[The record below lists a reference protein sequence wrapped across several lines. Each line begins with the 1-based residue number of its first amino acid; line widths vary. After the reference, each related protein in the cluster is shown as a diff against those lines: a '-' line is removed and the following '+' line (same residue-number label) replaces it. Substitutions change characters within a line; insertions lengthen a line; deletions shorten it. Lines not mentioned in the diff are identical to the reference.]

1 MSKYFIPGAIA
12 LLYLWLKK
20 FRDSISVYAAA
31 LGLAPLQVTALQNS
45 CDAIL
50 NKIDTAGIAED
61 KLKSARKDRD
71 LTIKTELA
79 AITKAIG
86 DFKRVAGYTEVIGQA
101 LGVIGDSVSFDPE
114 SYKPVIKGEAF
125 PGYVNLTY
133 SKLGVD
139 GLNFYSRIKGTADW
153 KFIGFDIE
161 SPFHDTIALSVLGK
175 PETREYSAIGILND
189 IEIGQRSDVVVI
201 TFGG

>member
-1 MSKYFIPGAIA
+1 MSKYFIPGTLS
-12 LLYLWLKK
+12 LLYLWLKN
-20 FRDSISVYAAA
+20 FRDTISGYATD
-31 LGLAPLQVTALQNS
+31 LGLDPALVSALKSS

-50 NKIDTAGIAED
+50 AKIDAAIAAEGA
-61 KLKSARKDRD
+61 LKSARKDRA

-86 DFKRVAGYTEVIGQA
+86 DFKRAAGYTEAIGQA
-101 LGVIGDSVSFDPE
+101 LGVVGDSVVFDPE

-125 PGYVNLTY
+125 PGYVSLTY
-133 SKLGVD
+133 AKLGVD
-139 GLNFYSRIKGTADW
+139 GLNFYSRLKGTAEW

-161 SPFHDTIALSVLGK
+161 SPMHDTIALNSPTI
-175 PETREYSAIGILND
+175 PETREYSAIGVLND
-189 IEIGQRSDVVVI
+189 VEVGQRSDVVVI